1 MEILVNRGCTN
12 FVIYFLLTCGL
23 PIWLRFDANQPN
35 TKHNHAN
42 DPLEVP
48 IGPITRARAK
58 KLKEALNGLIQN
70 IWSKIDLE
78 GLGTFKEHEGQPL
91 IHLVQVQEE
100 PNSCGTRG

>member
-1 MEILVNRGCTN
+1 LKDIIFILVSNSSFNQTKKS
-12 FVIYFLLTCGL
+12 Y
-23 PIWLRFDANQPN
+23 PDADQPN
-35 TKHNHAN
+35 TKRNHAK

-58 KLKEALNGLIQN
+58 KPKEALNGLVQN
-70 IWSKIDLE
+70 IWSKMDLE
-78 GLGTFKEHEGQPL
+78 GFGTFKEHEGQPL